1 VVSQELYKIVKE
13 GVMKKVI
20 LFSGLLL
27 FVLVIFPVRMSF
39 AEPVAN
45 LVSKVNPFDKLEL
58 AGYFSN
64 EASLKLGG
72 EMADWMKLKNIADIK
87 ANYVFTDNIEF
98 YSEMKWWYDHAFD
111 IEGRYN
117 QLVNNEQNKSLT
129 MPVKGE
135 WLRECYLDI
144 FTPRLDMRLGKQQ
157 VVWGTADGVRIL
169 DMVNPLD
176 YREWTLKDYPDIRI
190 PLWMLK
196 VESEIISNGFLQFLA
211 IPDYEPNYYAPAG
224 SPFALRTVVLGAQ
237 TASAFVTSR
246 TVDNIPERT
255 FENTKIG
262 LRWRNVIEEGL
273 LSGLEYTLNYL
284 HTYDFGTSYYIYS
297 PGSPSI
303 SFLRNA
309 EQIEVLGFSF
319 AKSITKG
326 LLNTSF
332 GKGWTVR
339 GEFAYIK
346 NGAMNYGV
354 DAGIVGTVDV
364 DQYNWVLG
372 FDKTFWTSWDF
383 SMQFIQLIANAKEE
397 YRTQGDYTLLFGPT
411 RGPLDKTE
419 NMITCLIGTSFMHD
433 RVMPQILFLYTDD
446 NDWRI
451 SPKLKFEVND
461 NWMITT
467 GFHFF
472 EGQQQHLNG
481 QFDGNDQFF
490 LETKYSW

>member
-1 VVSQELYKIVKE
+1 MMRVKLII
-13 GVMKKVI
+13 GCLV
-20 LFSGLLL
+20 
-27 FVLVIFPVRMSF
+27 FVLVAGTAQLVFS
-39 AEPVAN
+39 EPVAN
-45 LVSKVNPFDKLEL
+45 LVDKVNPFEKLEL

-64 EASLKLGG
+64 ESALSTSG
-72 EMADWMKLKNIADIK
+72 EMADWMKLKNIVDIK
-87 ANYVFTDNIEF
+87 SNYAFSDNVQF
-98 YSEMKWWYDHAFD
+98 YSEMKWWYDHTYNV
-111 IEGRYN
+111 EGAY
-117 QLVNNEQNKSLT
+117 QDLTLNEQNKKLK

-144 FTPRLDMRLGKQQ
+144 FTPRLDLRLGKQQ

-176 YREWTLKDYPDIRI
+176 YREWTIKDYSEIRI
-190 PLWMLK
+190 PLWMIK
-196 VESEIISNGFLQFLA
+196 AESEVIANGYLQFLL
-211 IPDYEPNYYAPAG
+211 IPDYEPNFYAPSG
-224 SPFALRTVVLGAQ
+224 SPFALRTVVIGARPV
-237 TASAFVTSR
+237 AFPFSTVTTIDQR
-246 TVDNIPERT
+246 PERT
-255 FENTKIG
+255 LENSKIG
-262 LRWRNVIEEGL
+262 LRWRNVIEEGM

-284 HTYDFGTSYYIYS
+284 HTYDFASAAYTTAI
-297 PGSPSI
+297 PPTI
-303 SFLRNA
+303 ILARRA
-309 EQIEVLGFSF
+309 EQIEVVGFSF

-326 LLNTSF
+326 MLGTSF

-346 NGAMNYGV
+346 NGAMNFGF
-354 DAGIVGTVDV
+354 DENIRGTVDV

-397 YRTQGDYTLLFGPT
+397 FNRTAANYTLLFGPT

-419 NMITCLIGTSFMHD
+419 NMISCLIGTSFMHD
-433 RVMPQILFLYTDD
+433 RVMPQILVLYTDD

-451 SPKLKFEVND
+451 SPKVKFEIND
-461 NWMITT
+461 NWMVTT

-481 QFDGNDQFF
+481 QFDKNDQFF